1 VFILVFIL
9 WNNSWEIPVHTSIL
23 LPFSI
28 YKITFPKDVNDQFII
43 DHKSI
48 AEESLYFWDDNEIFN
63 FLNSLN
69 NEDNYIVYMQFVPS
83 DEDMDAPNI
92 VLSKPF
98 FINRYSSS
106 TTIRKFINGR
116 LNLMIDKYY
125 LDDIVIQPDVVGL
138 WLIYNIAKFMCY
150 NMYFYLYLNIRFYY

>member
-1 VFILVFIL
+1 VIIYIL
-9 WNNSWEIPVHTSIL
+9 WYDSSEIPIQTSIL

-28 YKITFPKDVNDQFII
+28 YKITFPKDINEQFII
-43 DHKSI
+43 DYKSI
-48 AEESLYFWDDNEIFN
+48 AEESLYIWDDKEIKD

-106 TTIRKFINGR
+106 TTIRKFINER
-116 LNLMIDKYY
+116 LHLMIDKYY

-138 WLIYNIAKFMCY
+138 WLICIIVKFTCY
-150 NMYFYLYLNIRFYY
+150 NMYF